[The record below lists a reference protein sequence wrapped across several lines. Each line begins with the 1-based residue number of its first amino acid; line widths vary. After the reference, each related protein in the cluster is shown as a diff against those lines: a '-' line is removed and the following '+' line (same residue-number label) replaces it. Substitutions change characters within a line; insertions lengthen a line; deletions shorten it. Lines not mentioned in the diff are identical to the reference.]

1 MPPART
7 SSQYPSGKNDGSVVD
22 PELREIVVRFDRPV
36 REGDCGAW
44 CRGVVPLFVDGRPTT
59 TQLPPAPVTAH
70 MLDAAGTTLRI
81 TVALERGQEYS
92 FQLNTPK
99 GDGFRTADGVPLEAY
114 PIRFRTQSEQRGGV
128 TESSCSTRST
138 WPSGSGG
145 ARR

>member
-1 MPPART
+1 M
-7 SSQYPSGKNDGSVVD
+7 VD